1 MLPKTHALL
10 GLIFSLIIF
19 FIFHITPFYTSL
31 IFFSSVFIDTDH
43 YLWYVIQKKD
53 FNLKKAFY
61 FFKNLK
67 KHPPYLMIF
76 HTLEFF
82 LLILILSFFWK
93 SFFYVFL
100 GMLFHVSLDIIY
112 EINKDVLSCR
122 EYFLTRKIFKIIKK
136 NFNDSF

>member
-19 FIFHITPFYTSL
+19 FILHITPFYTSL

-112 EINKDVLSCR
+112 EINKDVLGCR